1 MPISQPIKRSSF
13 IAYKPDRLNWIWFSN
28 STTYERGKRL
38 AKANGRN
45 GKNLKVKTKQQQQQ
59 QQQNWQMT
67 SAIMWACL
75 KVEPKLINQPV
86 FVLSSGKRPRPDL
99 CITSAEAVAEV
110 TRRPRAAP
118 DTGLDS
124 GPRRKFG
131 TSPRWSWRHTRS
143 RRSSDTTTIII
154 TDTSTLAADPKK
166 KNLADIKKKYWIIA
180 FFFSFLRQLS
190 FKFKVV

>member
-1 MPISQPIKRSSF
+1 MSISQPIQRYS
-13 IAYKPDRLNWIWFSN
+13 IAYKSDKLNWIWFSN
-28 STTYERGKRL
+28 STTYERGKRS

-59 QQQNWQMT
+59 QHWQMT

-86 FVLSSGKRPRPDL
+86 SVLSSGKPPRPDL
-99 CITSAEAVAEV
+99 CITSAAAGAEV
-110 TRRPRAAP
+110 TRRPRVAP

-154 TDTSTLAADPKK
+154 TDTNTPAADRRK
-166 KNLADIKKKYWIIA
+166 KNLADIKKIISVSFFL
-180 FFFSFLRQLS
+180 FFFNSFHS
-190 FKFKVV
+190 NIN